1 MLAGTR
7 GETTR
12 LWGFDENQK
21 ERIKWK
27 YLCER
32 EIPLNSFLKLEIEEN
47 KDDDDD
53 QEEEEN
59 GDDKWE
65 STTAL

>member
-1 MLAGTR
+1 MRIRKR
-7 GETTR
+7 GSS
-12 LWGFDENQK
+12 ENNCV
-21 ERIKWK
+21 RG
-27 YLCER
+27 

-59 GDDKWE
+59 GDDK
-65 STTAL
+65 